1 MKQKSMGKQ
10 TASERL
16 VKDIKR
22 KTLKIYS
29 AEEKIRIVLDGL
41 RGEMSIAELC
51 RQEGIAESL
60 YYKWSKDFLE
70 AGKKRLAGDTARS
83 ANTDEVKALRAEAR
97 DLKEVVAEQTLEL
110 RLLKKSMLGDGGD
123 DI

>member
-1 MKQKSMGKQ
+1 MKQKSIGKQ

-22 KTLKIYS
+22 KTRKIYS

-41 RGEMSIAELC
+41 RGEMSISELC
-51 RQEGIAESL
+51 RREGIGESV

-70 AGKKRLAGDTARS
+70 AGKRRLAGDTARA
-83 ANTDEVKALRAEAR
+83 ANTDEVKVLRQESR

-110 RLLKKSMLGDGGD
+110 RLLKKSMLMDGGD